1 MDFII
6 ILNENEKFEFVE
18 LQEESNNGVIHLNT
32 TIKVNHFIVGIF
44 YKGVKYNSL
53 TLLQHE
59 QFYIDN
65 ILALGVE
72 VDKKYYSN
80 SGRLIY
86 LSVNDLIAVNT
97 NSLEKEKVRIWGY
110 YQGTGQGVQDQ
121 ILGFDCYKVFPNE
134 TTDQQLTG
142 LFDADRMPIPVNFD
156 ETSRK
161 FWVEVNKG
169 DSYYLEARDINSAFG
184 VPTKFL
190 VDVDMYKAT
199 DSAVINFINKDMYIE
214 LAVEVL

>member
-1 MDFII
+1 MDFIV
-6 ILNENEKFEFVE
+6 ILNENEKFEFIE
-18 LQEESNNGVIHLNT
+18 LNQESYDGVIHLVGE
-32 TIKVNHFIVGIF
+32 IEVKHFIVGLF
-44 YKGVKYNSL
+44 YNGVKYNSL
-53 TLLQHE
+53 TFLQHE

-65 ILALGVE
+65 IIALGVE

-80 SGRLIY
+80 SGRLINIPV
-86 LSVNDLIAVNT
+86 SNLIAVNT

-110 YQGTGQGVQDQ
+110 YQGTGQGVQDR
-121 ILGFDCYKVFPNE
+121 ILGFDCYKVLPNE

-190 VDVDMYKAT
+190 VDVDIYKAT

-214 LAVEVL
+214 LAIEVQ